1 MAAAARGSRSA
12 SVEVSFKI
20 RKLGVNLYNYYAK
33 GVEKYE
39 NGIFSKSIE
48 DLKLVAHEA
57 TRGLQ
62 MAPNFNGTLS
72 CCKLKMISGVLLES
86 SAEIDG
92 NFYKFEI

>member
-1 MAAAARGSRSA
+1 MRFLHR
-12 SVEVSFKI
+12 FF
-20 RKLGVNLYNYYAK
+20 L
-33 GVEKYE
+33 
-39 NGIFSKSIE
+39 KSIE

-62 MAPNFNGTLS
+62 MAPNFSGTLS

-92 NFYKFEI
+92 NFSKFDI

>member
-1 MAAAARGSRSA
+1 MLSSH
-12 SVEVSFKI
+12 EI
-20 RKLGVNLYNYYAK
+20 L
-33 GVEKYE
+33 
-39 NGIFSKSIE
+39 IFLKSIE

-92 NFYKFEI
+92 NLFKFEV

>member
-1 MAAAARGSRSA
+1 MVRSD
-12 SVEVSFKI
+12 EYCQCF
-20 RKLGVNLYNYYAK
+20 
-33 GVEKYE
+33 
-39 NGIFSKSIE
+39 KSIE

-86 SAEIDG
+86 SAEIEG
-92 NFYKFEI
+92 KFFKLEV

>member
-1 MAAAARGSRSA
+1 MATYYLMRALQKLEEGDEFIS
-12 SVEVSFKI
+12 EVLINKF
-20 RKLGVNLYNYYAK
+20 
-33 GVEKYE
+33 EKMLSSHE
-39 NGIFSKSIE
+39 NEIFSKSIE